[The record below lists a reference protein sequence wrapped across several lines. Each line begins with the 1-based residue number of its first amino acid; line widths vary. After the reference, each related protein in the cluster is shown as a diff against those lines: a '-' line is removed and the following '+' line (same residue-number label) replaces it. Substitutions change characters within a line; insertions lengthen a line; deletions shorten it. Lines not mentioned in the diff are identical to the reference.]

1 MITALRRAWWWI
13 GAVMGDHDYARYVEV
28 HRRKHPDRPPLSERD
43 YWRERHAA
51 ADSNPGSRCC

>member
-13 GAVMGDHDYARYVEV
+13 GAVMGDHDYARYVEL
-28 HRRKHPDRPPLSERD
+28 HRRQHPDRPPQSERD

-51 ADSNPGSRCC
+51 ADANPGSRCC